1 MLRAEGGILLRLA
14 HDMQGNGAG
23 GGKREIRGD
32 ADRFHDKIGLAA
44 VTPVRDLVDR
54 QKPFREKLL
63 LTFFHPTSTM
73 TLKIILKYL
82 LSAGI
87 ITLVSEMVK
96 RSDKLGAL
104 LAALPFV
111 SIITLFWVHHE
122 SAPEVREQKTA
133 DHMYYIFWYVLPTLP
148 MFLLFP
154 LFQRWWGF
162 YGALGGSAALT
173 LLLFALLRAITA
185 RFGLML

>member
-1 MLRAEGGILLRLA
+1 
-14 HDMQGNGAG
+14 
-23 GGKREIRGD
+23 
-32 ADRFHDKIGLAA
+32 
-44 VTPVRDLVDR
+44 
-54 QKPFREKLL
+54 
-63 LTFFHPTSTM
+63 M
-73 TLKIILKYL
+73 TLKLILKYL

-111 SIITLFWVHHE
+111 SVITLFWVHFE
-122 SAPEVREQKTA
+122 SAPEIRAQKTA

-154 LFQRWWGF
+154 SFQRWWGF
-162 YGALGGSAALT
+162 YGALGGSAVLT
-173 LLLFALLRAITA
+173 VLLFALLRTITA

>member
-1 MLRAEGGILLRLA
+1 
-14 HDMQGNGAG
+14 
-23 GGKREIRGD
+23 
-32 ADRFHDKIGLAA
+32 
-44 VTPVRDLVDR
+44 
-54 QKPFREKLL
+54 
-63 LTFFHPTSTM
+63 M
-73 TLKIILKYL
+73 TLKLLVKYL

-87 ITLVSEMVK
+87 IALVSEMVK

-111 SIITLFWVHHE
+111 SVITLFWVHYE
-122 SAPEVREQKTA
+122 SAPEVRAQKTA

-154 LFQRWWGF
+154 MFQRWWGF
-162 YGALGGSAALT
+162 YGALGGSAVLT
-173 LLLFALLRAITA
+173 LILFALLRAITA

>member
-1 MLRAEGGILLRLA
+1 
-14 HDMQGNGAG
+14 
-23 GGKREIRGD
+23 
-32 ADRFHDKIGLAA
+32 
-44 VTPVRDLVDR
+44 
-54 QKPFREKLL
+54 
-63 LTFFHPTSTM
+63 M
-73 TLKIILKYL
+73 TLKLLLKYL

-111 SIITLFWVHHE
+111 SIITLFWVHYE
-122 SAPEVREQKTA
+122 SAPEVRAQKTA

-154 LFQRWWGF
+154 AFQRWWGF
-162 YGALGGSAALT
+162 YGALGGSAVLT
-173 LLLFALLRAITA
+173 VLLFALLRSVSA

>member
-1 MLRAEGGILLRLA
+1 
-14 HDMQGNGAG
+14 
-23 GGKREIRGD
+23 
-32 ADRFHDKIGLAA
+32 
-44 VTPVRDLVDR
+44 
-54 QKPFREKLL
+54 
-63 LTFFHPTSTM
+63 M
-73 TLKIILKYL
+73 TLKLLLKYL

-96 RSDKLGAL
+96 RSDKAGAL

-111 SIITLFWVHHE
+111 SIITLFWVHFE
-122 SAPEVREQKTA
+122 SAPELRAQKTS

-154 LFQRWWGF
+154 AFQRWWGF
-162 YGALGGSAALT
+162 YGALGGSAVLT
-173 LLLFALLRAITA
+173 IGLFALLRAITA

>member
-1 MLRAEGGILLRLA
+1 MSLIWKIPR
-14 HDMQGNGAG
+14 H
-23 GGKREIRGD
+23 KIRYP
-32 ADRFHDKIGLAA
+32 L
-44 VTPVRDLVDR
+44 
-54 QKPFREKLL
+54 FR
-63 LTFFHPTSTM
+63 THNAM
-73 TLKIILKYL
+73 TLKIIMKYL

-154 LFQRWWGF
+154 AFQRWWGF
-162 YGALGGSAALT
+162 YGALGGSAVLT
-173 LLLFALLRAITA
+173 LLLFAVLRVVTA
-185 RFGLML
+185 RFGIML